1 MNHQSDVKPHVPR
14 QAIFKSAKNNAT
26 IIQRR
31 ELIEYPAVALSQ
43 TVLVGQDDSNKKIT
57 FNISGDALVDGRE
70 SFFSVKLKTNKWTAH
85 LSSDITSIIKRVTLS
100 LPHNQNLIL

>member
-43 TVLVGQDDSNKKIT
+43 TVLVGQDDSNKRIT
-57 FNISGDALVDGRE
+57 LTFPATLS
-70 SFFSVKLKTNKWTAH
+70 WTAGSR
-85 LSSDITSIIKRVTLS
+85 SSR
-100 LPHNQNLIL
+100 